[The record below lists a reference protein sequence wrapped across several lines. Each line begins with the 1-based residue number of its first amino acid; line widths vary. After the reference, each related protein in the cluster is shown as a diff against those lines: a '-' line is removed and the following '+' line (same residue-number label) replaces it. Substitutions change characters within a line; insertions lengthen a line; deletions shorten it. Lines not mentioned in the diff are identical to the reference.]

1 MSVHSLD
8 GENTLNPAFE
18 TLSGE
23 QQALIALPFSG
34 KICLEGIV
42 GSGKTTAAVA
52 RLEAML
58 AGGIPGESV
67 LILVPQRTLADPYL
81 RMINHGTRSPGGE
94 VEVMTLGGLARRMVQ
109 LYWPMIAEEA
119 GFIHPVLPPVF
130 LTLELAQYYM
140 AQTVGP
146 VLDAAPEMFTSLAI
160 HRNRLFSQIL
170 DNLNKAAVVGLPY
183 SSIGQRLMGAWTGE
197 SSQTHIYQDA
207 QTCADIFR
215 QACLAR
221 NLLDFSLQIEVFRD
235 HIWPLP
241 LFQTNLQTRFRH
253 LLVDNIE
260 EDTPV
265 THDILLDWLPNLD
278 SALIVADRD
287 GGYRRFL
294 GADPESALR
303 LIKAC
308 GQRITFEKSF
318 VLTDDHETLTADLA
332 NALGNPI
339 HRPGGDPRR
348 ILRYAAYRFQPE
360 MMDWIAE
367 ETADLIQNQGV
378 SPGEIAI
385 LSPFL
390 SDALRFS
397 LVERLKK
404 HAIRARSHRP
414 SRALCEEPAV
424 QSLLTLS
431 RMAHPQWGQAP
442 SEREFANAL
451 TQSIEGFDLVRARL
465 LAANLYRVQGGVG
478 ILEPFEEAPG
488 DIQQR
493 VTFLAGERWEMLR
506 SWLIDYQTSPQEAFD
521 IFLSRL
527 FGELLSQPG
536 FGFHANYDA
545 GAATANLIESV
556 QKFRWVVGGS
566 LAKRGKALGREY
578 LQLVREGLVAAQYIR
593 SWEAEEEDAVLLA
606 PAFTFLMGNRPIDY
620 QFWINIGSRGWSER
634 LYQPITHPYVLSR
647 NWAMDCR
654 WGDEDELAASRQVVR
669 TLCIGLVRRCRK
681 RIYLGMSE
689 IGEQGYEQRGLM
701 LQALQRVFIRAAQ
714 EGDHV

>member
-8 GENTLNPAFE
+8 GGKTLNPAFE
-18 TLSGE
+18 SLSEE
-23 QQALIALPFSG
+23 QEELISLPFSG
-34 KICLEGIV
+34 TVYLEGIV

-58 AGGIPGESV
+58 AAGIPGESI

-81 RMINHGTRSPGGE
+81 HMLHQSKRPAGGE
-94 VEVMTLGGLARRMVQ
+94 AEVMTLGGLARRMVQ
-109 LYWPMIAEEA
+109 LYWPMIAESA
-119 GFIHPVLPPVF
+119 GFIHPELPPVF

-146 VLDAAPEMFTSLAI
+146 VLDAAPEMFTSLTI

-170 DNLNKAAVVGLPY
+170 DNLNKAAVVGLAY
-183 SSIGQRLMGAWTGE
+183 SSIGPRLMGAWTGE
-197 SSQTHIYQDA
+197 TSQTHIYQDA
-207 QTCADIFR
+207 QACAVLFR
-215 QACLAR
+215 EACLAR

-241 LFQTNLQTRFRH
+241 LFQTNLQTQFRH

-294 GADPESALR
+294 GADPESAFR
-303 LIKAC
+303 LIQAC
-308 GQRITFEKSF
+308 SQRISFPKSF
-318 VLTDDHETLTADLA
+318 VLTDDHETLAADLA
-332 NALGNPI
+332 IALGDPI

-348 ILRYAAYRFQPE
+348 ILRYAAHRFQPE
-360 MMDWIAE
+360 MLDWIAE
-367 ETADLIQNQGV
+367 EAAELIRNQGV

-404 HAIRARSHRP
+404 HGIHSRSHRP

-424 QSLLTLS
+424 QCLLTLS
-431 RMAHPQWGQAP
+431 KLAHPQWGRAP
-442 SEREFANAL
+442 SEVDFANAL
-451 TQSIEGFDLVRARL
+451 TQAIEGIDLVRARL
-465 LAANLYRVQGGVG
+465 LAATLYRVQGRVGV
-478 ILEPFEEAPG
+478 LEAFEEASG

-493 VTFLAGERWEMLR
+493 ATFLAGERWGMLR
-506 SWLIDYQTSPQEAFD
+506 NWLIAYQTSPQEAFD
-521 IFLSRL
+521 VFLSRL

-536 FGFHANYDA
+536 FGFHANHDA

-566 LAKRGKALGREY
+566 LAEQGKTLGREY
-578 LQLVREGLVAAQYIR
+578 LQLVQEGLVAAQYIR
-593 SWEAEEEDAVLLA
+593 SWDAEEEDAVLLA

-634 LYQPITHPYVLSR
+634 LYQPLTHPYVLSR
-647 NWAMDCR
+647 NWETDRR

-669 TLCIGLVRRCRK
+669 TLSIGLVRRCRK

-689 IGEQGYEQRGLM
+689 IGEQGYEQRGLL

-714 EGDHV
+714 ESDHV